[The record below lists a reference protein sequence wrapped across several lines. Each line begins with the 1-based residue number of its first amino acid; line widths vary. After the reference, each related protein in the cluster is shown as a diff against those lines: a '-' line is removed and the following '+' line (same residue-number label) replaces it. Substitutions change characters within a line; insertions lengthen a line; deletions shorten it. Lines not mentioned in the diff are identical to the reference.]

1 VDFSANFLKLYE
13 MICKGGPLAIGAFV
27 AIVWVWKVMPP
38 MVERMVAQKHSAEV
52 VGEGFG
58 DMKTSLR
65 VIAKNSDNT
74 AEILREI
81 ERGVT
86 EAKIGI
92 RDLQGRK

>member
-1 VDFSANFLKLYE
+1 VEFSQDFLRVYE
-13 MICKGGPLAIGAFV
+13 LICKGGPVAIGAFI
-27 AIVWVWKVMPP
+27 AIVWAWKVMPP

-65 VIAKNSDNT
+65 VIAKNSDNST
-74 AEILREI
+74 EILREI
-81 ERGVT
+81 QQGVT
-86 EAKIGI
+86 EAKLGI